1 MCYNET
7 MVNEIVKYSNAFNS
21 QALRK
26 FNAVHLD
33 LLMAIASRVRD
44 EGTSKVKFT
53 FQELRELAHLGSY
66 ALSNEDFEKRLLQ
79 VNERLL
85 MCNSTIRTEKKV
97 IQFALFTVFETN
109 EEEETLTVSVNEPFA
124 FLLNDLTSKFTRF
137 ELSEFTNLKSSYA
150 KEFYRRAK
158 QYRSTGT
165 WSVSLKEFRRLLD
178 VPESYGLSHLNERI
192 LKPIVTELEP
202 LIHLHVEK
210 TYEKTIGRGR
220 SRLSGFVFTFDSEHY
235 SPSEERKKVSDVT
248 PKPER
253 YKPSEDENTFD
264 LEEFKK
270 SHDGLTPRK
279 WAKRES
285 EKAE

>member
-1 MCYNET
+1 MNE
-7 MVNEIVKYSNAFNS
+7 VVKYSNAFNS

-66 ALSNEDFEKRLLQ
+66 ALSNEDFEKRILQ

-97 IQFALFTVFETN
+97 IQFALFTTFETD
-109 EEEETLTVSVNEPFA
+109 EENATLTVSVNEPFA

-165 WSVSLKEFRRLLD
+165 WSVSLEEFRRLLD
-178 VPESYGLSHLNERI
+178 VPEKYNLSHLNERV
-192 LKPIVTELEP
+192 LKPIRLELEP
-202 LIHLHVEK
+202 LIHLHIER
-210 TYEKTIGRGR
+210 TYERPSHGRGR
-220 SRLSGFVFTFDSEHY
+220 SRLSGFVFTFDAEHY
-235 SPSEERKKVSDVT
+235 SPSEKRKKNTEVT
-248 PKPER
+248 PTPER
-253 YKPSEDENTFD
+253 YKPSKDENTFD